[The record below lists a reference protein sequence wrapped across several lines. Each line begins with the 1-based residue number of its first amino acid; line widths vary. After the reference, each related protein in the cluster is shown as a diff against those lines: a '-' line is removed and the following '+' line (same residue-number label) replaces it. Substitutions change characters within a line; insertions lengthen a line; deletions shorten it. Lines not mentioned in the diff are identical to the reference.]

1 MSILQ
6 GIHRRTE
13 RLSIWPT
20 VTQLTNDNSRMNAG
34 SLAPVIPHDYQVESD
49 GATVQ
54 TQVFVMQKQHV
65 F

>member
-13 RLSIWPT
+13 RLSIWPM
-20 VTQLTNDNSRMNAG
+20 VTQLTKDNSRMNAG
-34 SLAPVIPHDYQVESD
+34 SLVPVIPRDYQVESD
-49 GATVQ
+49 RATVQ
-54 TQVFVMQKQHV
+54 TQVLVMQKQHV